1 MEPFKSYHI
10 GGQKKKKNGPMLCSS
25 LNVVTGFNK
34 WRSKKYDKLTETGAG
49 KGKLFYHLYLRV
61 TLPVLP
67 VLDRRN

>member
-34 WRSKKYDKLTETGAG
+34 WRSKKYAELTETL
-49 KGKLFYHLYLRV
+49 K
-61 TLPVLP
+61 VLESHCILE
-67 VLDRRN
+67 VWIHGH